1 MQLAIAASESQ
12 FNEAP
17 SLFQGF
23 FERRLKRQVDLTV
36 NGRLY
41 TVTARG
47 LLVSRKPLGDGKN
60 WYSYL
65 SSNEE
70 IFPSRTEEEA
80 WIKSLTTGRDHIGLT
95 FK

>member
-70 IFPSRTEEEA
+70 IFPSRTEEA
-80 WIKSLTTGRDHIGLT
+80 RRVRIVVV
-95 FK
+95 

>member
-1 MQLAIAASESQ
+1 MQLALAASESQ

-17 SLFQGF
+17 SMFQGF

-65 SSNEE
+65 SSDAEL
-70 IFPSRTEEEA
+70 FKSRATEAE
-80 WIKSLTTGRDHIGLT
+80 WIKSLSTGRDHLGLT

>member
-1 MQLAIAASESQ
+1 MDITQSES
-12 FNEAP
+12 P
-17 SLFQGF
+17 C
-23 FERRLKRQVDLTV
+23 LTS
-36 NGRLY
+36 GRLY

-65 SSNEE
+65 SSDAEL
-70 IFPSRTEEEA
+70 FRSRATEAE
-80 WIKSLTTGRDHIGLT
+80 WIKSLSTGRDHLGLI